1 MHIFNFHKYVL
12 SDLNNYHFSGNFG
25 DEAYSNS
32 FVSVINPFSS
42 PTASR
47 VFGQEANSIIAVT

>member
-12 SDLNNYHFSGNFG
+12 SDLNGHHFSVNFC
-25 DEAYSNS
+25 DEVYSNN
-32 FVSVINPFSS
+32 FVAVLNLFSR

-47 VFGQEANSIIAVT
+47 VFGHEVNSINVVT